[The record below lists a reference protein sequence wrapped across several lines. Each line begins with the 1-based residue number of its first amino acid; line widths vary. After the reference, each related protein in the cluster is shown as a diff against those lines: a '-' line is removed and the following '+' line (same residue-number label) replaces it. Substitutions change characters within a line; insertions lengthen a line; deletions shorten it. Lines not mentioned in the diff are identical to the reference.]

1 MATSGSIDFGATRDQ
16 LIQEAMEQIGAID
29 LGGTP
34 SAADLATCARTLNLM
49 LKSWQNDEVNIF
61 AIQKTYL
68 FLDKNVNEYLLG
80 TTAIYSSAINQTT
93 ISAAAAATDTTVDL
107 TDTTNAADN
116 STHILKLDDGQNEF
130 LTQNGAVAGST
141 MTFDAPAGGLS
152 AAASSGNTIYHFKT
166 GEEANRPMKILTAVR
181 RDKNGI
187 DIPMNLLSLDEYT
200 QLSDKTTDGV
210 PINFYYRP
218 ELGFTRVR
226 IWPEP
231 SDVNDYIVLWV
242 QRTLEDLDAAS
253 DDVDYPQ
260 EWYWAISLG
269 LAMAI
274 SSKYGVD
281 AATYNR
287 IKEQF
292 TEAYWMAS
300 SADVDE
306 AGTEFE
312 PNMRGD

>member
-1 MATSGSIDFGATRDQ
+1 MATSGSIDFGATRDD
-16 LIQEAMEQIGAID
+16 LIQEAMEQVGAID

-34 SAADLATCARTLNLM
+34 STADLATCARTLNLM

-61 AIQKTYL
+61 AIQKVHL
-68 FLDKNVNEYLLG
+68 FLQQDTNEYLLG
-80 TTAIYSSAINQTT
+80 TTANLSTTVNQTT
-93 ISAAAAATDTTVDL
+93 VAVALDNGGTGVIQIAAAGGIA
-107 TDTTNAADN
+107 NADN
-116 STHILKLDDGQNEF
+116 IAIELDDGSMHY
-130 LTQNGAVAGST
+130 TTVGVGAGTAW
-141 MTFDAPAGGLS
+141 PLS
-152 AAASSGNTIYHFKT
+152 ADVPSLTSVGNTVYHWT
-166 GEEANRPMKILTAVR
+166 PAEDANRPMKIITAVR

-218 ELGFTRVR
+218 ELGLTRVR

-231 SDVNDYIVLWV
+231 SDVSDYIVMWV